1 MEISIRNQTQKCLI
15 KELDFQLKLNV
26 SKTKRFDMK
35 NDCNYTMFLFCD
47 VEKGWI
53 STCSLSV
60 WCVCCYS
67 QNIEEE
73 RM

>member
-1 MEISIRNQTQKCLI
+1 METSIRNQTQKCLI

-35 NDCNYTMFLFCD
+35 NDSNYTMFLFCD

-53 STCSLSV
+53 QDFNMFFICVMLLLLSD
-60 WCVCCYS
+60 Y
-67 QNIEEE
+67 
-73 RM
+73 